1 MRFSAL
7 RLVLIP
13 APLLLAVIWL
23 AGPSAGC
30 NTLDDGV
37 YRRQSLTGSDVSDRS
52 YVSIR
57 WRQKLRDHG
66 IFTFRPEEFAGAA
79 ASHGGQRIYVGTGA
93 GTLYAFRG
101 TTGVKIWERKLGGSI
116 RATPLVVEH
125 LGLLFV
131 GSADGVM
138 NAIDLAT
145 GAQKWKYRT
154 KGIAYRPAVYS
165 DGVIY
170 FANHRD
176 QVFSLDARTGRWR
189 WSYDR
194 ETPESFTVAGHS
206 GLALKGDNLYA
217 GFSDGMIVCL
227 SARSGNARWTRNL
240 GGKAKEYLDVDST
253 PVVHNGVLYVSSFA
267 GGLYALT
274 ADGGALRWR
283 YPVKGASTVVAD
295 GDRLFFA
302 ASKRGLF
309 ALDFDG
315 RLRWRQRIDS
325 GTPRLP
331 RVRGRAIYVTF
342 SEGGLMVI
350 DRRTGRL
357 IQRFNPGEGIS
368 GPTLIQRRSLYVLSN
383 HGNFYAFTL
392 R

>member
-1 MRFSAL
+1 MRSPAL
-7 RLVLIP
+7 RTIP
-13 APLLLAVIWL
+13 FLLTVIWL
-23 AGPSAGC
+23 VGPSAGC
-30 NTLDDGV
+30 NTLEGGT
-37 YRRQSLTGSDVSDRS
+37 YRRQRLLGSNVADRS

-57 WRQKLRDHG
+57 WQKKLRDHG
-66 IFTFRPEEFAGAA
+66 IFTYRPEEFAGAA
-79 ASHGGQRIYVGTGA
+79 ASHGGKRIYVGTA
-93 GTLYAFRG
+93 GGKLHAFRAD
-101 TTGVKIWERKLGGSI
+101 TGATLWVRKLGGSVS
-116 RATPLVVEH
+116 AAPLVVER

-131 GSADGVM
+131 GSADGAM
-138 NAIDLAT
+138 NAIKLAT

-154 KGIAYRPAVYS
+154 KGISYRKAVYA
-165 DGVIY
+165 DGVVY

-206 GLALKGDNLYA
+206 GLTVKGDNLYV

-253 PVVHNGVLYVSSFA
+253 PVVHKGVLYASSFA

-283 YPVKGASTVVAD
+283 FPVQGASTVAVD
-295 GDRLFFA
+295 GDRIYFA
-302 ASKRGLF
+302 ASNKGLY
-309 ALDFDG
+309 AVDFDG
-315 RLRWRQRIDS
+315 HLRWRQRIDY
-325 GTPRLP
+325 GTPRQP

-342 SEGGLMVI
+342 SEGGLAVI
-350 DRRTGRL
+350 DRRAGRL

-368 GPTLIQRRSLYVLSN
+368 GPSLITRRSLYVLSN

-392 R
+392 Q

>member
-7 RLVLIP
+7 RTLR
-13 APLLLAVIWL
+13 APLVLAVIWL

-30 NTLDDGV
+30 NTLDGGT
-37 YRRQSLTGSDVSDRS
+37 YRRQIPLKSDVSDRS
-52 YVSIR
+52 FVSLR
-57 WRQKLRDHG
+57 WRSKLRDHG

-79 ASHGGQRIYVGTGA
+79 SSHGGKRIYVGTGS
-93 GTLYAFRG
+93 GTVHAFG
-101 TTGVKIWERKLGGSI
+101 ADTGKVLWERTLGGSV
-116 RATPLVVEH
+116 RAAALVVEH

-131 GSADGVM
+131 GSADGAM
-138 NAIDLAT
+138 NALDLAT
-145 GAQKWKYRT
+145 GAQRWKYRT
-154 KGIAYRPAVYS
+154 KGIAYRQAVYA

-227 SARSGNARWTRNL
+227 SARSGNARWTRSL
-240 GGKAKEYLDVDST
+240 GGKATEYVDVDST
-253 PVVHNGVLYVSSFA
+253 PVVHRGVLYASSFA

-274 ADGGALRWR
+274 AEGGALRWR
-283 YPVKGASTVVAD
+283 YPVKGASTVAVD
-295 GDRLFFA
+295 GDRIFFA

-309 ALDFDG
+309 ALDLEG

-331 RVRGRAIYVTF
+331 RVRGRALYITF
-342 SEGGLMVI
+342 SEGGLMII

-368 GPTLIQRRSLYVLSN
+368 GPSLLGRRSLYVLSN

>member
-1 MRFSAL
+1 L
-7 RLVLIP
+7 TWLV
-13 APLLLAVIWL
+13 AP
-23 AGPSAGC
+23 GAGC
-30 NTLDDGV
+30 NTLDGGT
-37 YRRQSLTGSDVSDRS
+37 YRRQQLLGVDVSDRTF
-52 YVSIR
+52 VSIR
-57 WRQKLRDHG
+57 WRRDLRDHG
-66 IFTFRPEEFAGAA
+66 IFTYLPEEFAGAA
-79 ASHGGQRIYVGTGA
+79 ASHGGRRIYVGTG
-93 GTLYAFRG
+93 
-101 TTGVKIWERKLGGSI
+101 TGKVHALGADTGKQLWERKLGGAVS
-116 RATPLVVEH
+116 ATPLVVEH

-131 GSADGVM
+131 GSADGAM
-138 NAIDLAT
+138 NAIVLAT

-165 DGVIY
+165 DGVVY

-206 GLALKGDNLYA
+206 GLALVGDNLYA

-227 SARSGNARWTRNL
+227 SVRSGNARWTRNL
-240 GGKAKEYLDVDST
+240 GGKAKEYMDVDST
-253 PVVHNGVLYVSSFA
+253 PVVHKGVVYAASFA
-267 GGLYALT
+267 GGIHALT

-283 YPVKGASTVVAD
+283 YPIQGASTVAVD
-295 GDRLFFA
+295 GERIYFA
-302 ASKRGLF
+302 SSRRGLY

-315 RLRWRQRIDS
+315 RLRWRQRIDA

-331 RVRGRAIYVTF
+331 RVRGRAIYITY
-342 SEGGLMVI
+342 SEGGLLVI

-368 GPTLIQRRSLYVLSN
+368 GPSLIFRRSLYVLSN
-383 HGNFYAFTL
+383 HGSFYAFTL
-392 R
+392 Q

>member
-1 MRFSAL
+1 M
-7 RLVLIP
+7 V
-13 APLLLAVIWL
+13 LAVIWL
-23 AGPSAGC
+23 AGSSAGW
-30 NTLDDGV
+30 NTLDGGT
-37 YRRQSLTGSDVSDRS
+37 YRRQNLTGSDVSDRS
-52 YVSIR
+52 FVSVH
-57 WRQKLRDHG
+57 WRKKLRDHG
-66 IFTFRPEEFAGAA
+66 IFNFRPEEFAGAV
-79 ASHGGQRIYVGTGA
+79 ASHHGKRIYVGTGSGA
-93 GTLYAFRG
+93 LHAFRAD
-101 TTGVKIWERKLGGSI
+101 TGKKLWERKLGGSV
-116 RATPLVVEH
+116 RSSALVVEH

-131 GSADGVM
+131 GSADGAM

-154 KGIAYRPAVYS
+154 KGISYRPPVYS
-165 DGVIY
+165 DGVVY

-206 GLALKGDNLYA
+206 GLALQGDNLYA

-253 PVVHNGVLYVSSFA
+253 PVIHKGVLYASSFS

-283 YPVKGASTVVAD
+283 FPVKGASTVAVD
-295 GDRLFFA
+295 GDRIFFA
-302 ASKRGLF
+302 ASKLGLY
-309 ALDFDG
+309 ALDSDG

-331 RVRGRAIYVTF
+331 QVRGRAIYITY

-368 GPTLIQRRSLYVLSN
+368 GPSLIERHSMYVLSN
-383 HGNFYAFTL
+383 HGNFYALTL

>member
-1 MRFSAL
+1 MRF
-7 RLVLIP
+7 P
-13 APLLLAVIWL
+13 ARSTLLPLLAAIWL
-23 AGPSAGC
+23 AALSAGC
-30 NTLDDGV
+30 NTLDGGT
-37 YRRQSLTGSDVSDRS
+37 YRRQQRVGSNVADRS
-52 YVSIR
+52 FVSIR
-57 WRQKLRDHG
+57 WKKKLRDHG

-79 ASHGGQRIYVGTGA
+79 ASHQGQRIYVGTG
-93 GTLYAFRG
+93 GGKLFAFRAD
-101 TTGVKIWERKLGGSI
+101 TGKQLWERKLGGSVS
-116 RATPLVVEH
+116 ASPLVVEH

-131 GSADGVM
+131 GSADGAM
-138 NAIDLAT
+138 NAIKLAS
-145 GAQKWKYRT
+145 GAQMWKYRT
-154 KGIAYRPAVYS
+154 KGISYRQAIYA
-165 DGVIY
+165 DGVVY
-170 FANHRD
+170 FSNHRD

-206 GLALKGDNLYA
+206 GLAVKGDNLYV
-217 GFSDGMIVCL
+217 GFSDGVIVCL

-240 GGKAKEYLDVDST
+240 GGKEKEYLDVDST
-253 PVVHNGVLYVSSFA
+253 PVVHKGVLYVSSFA

-283 YPVKGASTVVAD
+283 FPVQGASTVAVD
-295 GDRLFFA
+295 GDRIYFA
-302 ASKRGLF
+302 ASRQGLY
-309 ALDFDG
+309 ALDLDG

-331 RVRGRAIYVTF
+331 RVRGRAIYVTY

-350 DRRTGRL
+350 DRRAGRL

-368 GPTLIQRRSLYVLSN
+368 GPALLTRRSLYVLSN

-392 R
+392 Q